1 MKHIGQL
8 KKWPLVILLALL
20 FGVGA
25 ATTSVMANTQYM
37 TVKAESVNVR
47 LGPGLAYGIMGQVKS
62 GNELTIIGSK
72 NSWYQVRL
80 AGNKIGWVAS
90 WLVDQSEAAT
100 TSAKVATVNQPVNV
114 REYASQDA
122 KQLGTLNAGD
132 SVKVVYQEG
141 DWTQIA
147 YNNTAAWIT
156 SSSVQLTGQTT
167 NLAQPAQAN
176 LTQAKSGTAL
186 KVTTNTMT
194 NLRNAA
200 GINAPSVE
208 KLDKGTELTV
218 TKQQDD
224 WYQVT
229 APDGKSG
236 YVASWT
242 VTAPNNGQTQK
253 AATKLSEAT
262 IVLDPGHGGT
272 DTGAPANNNHDY
284 EKTYTLKTAELVANA
299 LRAAGANVIM
309 TRTTDTFVD
318 LAPRPTTANNAHAD
332 AFISFHFDS
341 SPSKNSASGF
351 TTYYYSSKKDL
362 ALAKAVNNAFDDLP
376 LENRGVAFGN
386 YEVLRDNKQP
396 AILNE
401 MGYINN
407 DKDFK
412 YIKNPTYQSKIATDI
427 VNGLNAYFKAGH
439 HQ

>member
-1 MKHIGQL
+1 MAAGDLIGAIVWRWCRNNQCDGQH
-8 KKWPLVILLALL
+8 PIHDSQSRERQCTAR
-20 FGVGA
+20 
-25 ATTSVMANTQYM
+25 S
-37 TVKAESVNVR
+37 R
-47 LGPGLAYGIMGQVKS
+47 LGIWHHGSGKS

-176 LTQAKSGTAL
+176 LTQAKSGAAL

-208 KLDKGTELTV
+208 N
-218 TKQQDD
+218 
-224 WYQVT
+224 
-229 APDGKSG
+229 SI
-236 YVASWT
+236 
-242 VTAPNNGQTQK
+242 K
-253 AATKLSEAT
+253 A
-262 IVLDPGHGGT
+262 
-272 DTGAPANNNHDY
+272 
-284 EKTYTLKTAELVANA
+284 
-299 LRAAGANVIM
+299 
-309 TRTTDTFVD
+309 
-318 LAPRPTTANNAHAD
+318 
-332 AFISFHFDS
+332 
-341 SPSKNSASGF
+341 
-351 TTYYYSSKKDL
+351 
-362 ALAKAVNNAFDDLP
+362 
-376 LENRGVAFGN
+376 
-386 YEVLRDNKQP
+386 
-396 AILNE
+396 LN
-401 MGYINN
+401 
-407 DKDFK
+407 
-412 YIKNPTYQSKIATDI
+412 
-427 VNGLNAYFKAGH
+427 
-439 HQ
+439 